1 MKRRLWT
8 LLLVLSMVLALLPAG
23 ALAAGGTA
31 LTESMTELTG
41 GSYYLGSDVTIAQ
54 TITVSGTVTLDLNG
68 HVLQMTGGSSVIK
81 VTGSGQLTIQ
91 DTGSAQPHYFDVN
104 ESTGLWT
111 LTDNTTE
118 NTVSGGVITGGAAS
132 LHTFYDGYTNRSY
145 YFGGGVYVEEGG
157 KLTMTGGSI
166 VGCTADD
173 RGGGVALLKNAAFTM
188 SGSSILGCTST
199 TGVGGGIA
207 CYDSG
212 NKIALSGN
220 ACILGCRAISGGGI
234 WSSGTLSMEGGSIAD
249 CIAADGSGGGVN
261 VASGGFSMS
270 GSAEIRGCRAIAG
283 DYTAQGGG
291 VYVSNAA
298 EWLTVSGRA
307 KIENCHAESAESS
320 SKSSYGGGIY
330 GYSMT
335 RLTLANDASVAGCT
349 AENGGALYLTGPSKN
364 WTGGEFNA
372 NSGTVRGEVV
382 LGEREDCPCT
392 IQAEEGSGGTKFEG
406 KVTVAAGSEIK
417 AGQFKGEVI
426 NNGVISG
433 GEFEGLVTNYGT
445 ITGGE
450 LETVINCE
458 GGTVAEGAEVSALY
472 FVVTLD
478 NEGTMTTENVPKDGL
493 LPLPQVS
500 LRKNYRLDGW
510 YYTGEDHAEVKWN
523 FAMDTVRASMTLRA
537 KWVICDHS
545 GNTARPTCRDRSLCA
560 VCGQPYGALDPDAH
574 TDLTVI
580 PAKAPTSGSAGNME
594 YWYCTGCGKYYKD
607 AAATQEIAA
616 EDTVLPQ
623 LPGLVVGPAAD
634 TVRVTETEN
643 GSIAVSPKNPAK
655 GSTVIITVEPDE
667 GYALDEITVTDK
679 DGNSLKLTDKGD
691 GKYSFTMPSGK
702 VDIDATFKKLV
713 ETSPFADV
721 STDAYYYE
729 AVKWAAENNIT
740 GGIGNG
746 LFGPDL
752 TCTRGQIVTFLWRAA
767 GSPEPTALS
776 TFTDVASDAYYA
788 KAVAWA
794 VENGVTT
801 GTGDG
806 KFSPDAPCTR
816 GQIVTFLWR
825 AAGSPEPTALS
836 TFTDVASDAYYAK
849 AVAWAVENGVTT
861 GTGDGKFSP
870 DAPCTRG
877 QAVTFLWRALGQ
889 LTGDTASFADVP
901 ADSYFAQAV
910 AWAAQSGITTGVGN
924 NRFAP
929 DALCTRAQIV
939 MFMMRL
945 ALLNGGN

>member
-118 NTVSGGVITGGAAS
+118 NTVSGGIITGGAAS
-132 LHTFYDGYTNRSY
+132 KQTFHDGYMDRSY
-145 YFGGGVYVEEGG
+145 YLGGGVYMEEGG

-166 VGCTADD
+166 VGCTSENF
-173 RGGGVALLKNAAFTM
+173 GGGVALLKNAAFTM
-188 SGSSILGCTST
+188 SGGSILGCTST

-212 NKIALSGN
+212 NEIALSGN

-545 GNTARPTCRDRSLCA
+545 GNTARPTCTDSAACTECGETLPALKHDWGAWRSNGNDTHSRVCANDSTHTETDACSGGAAATCRDRSLCA

-634 TVRVTETEN
+634 TVRVAETEN
-643 GSIAVSPKNPAK
+643 GSIAVDPKHPAK

-667 GYALDEITVTDK
+667 GYELDEITVTDK

-816 GQIVTFLWR
+816 GQ
-825 AAGSPEPTALS
+825 
-836 TFTDVASDAYYAK
+836 
-849 AVAWAVENGVTT
+849 
-861 GTGDGKFSP
+861 
-870 DAPCTRG
+870 
-877 QAVTFLWRALGQ
+877 AVTFLWRALGQ
-889 LTGDTASFADVP
+889 LTGDTASFSDVP

>member
-118 NTVSGGVITGGAAS
+118 NTVSGGIITGGAAS
-132 LHTFYDGYTNRSY
+132 KQTFHDGYMDRSY
-145 YFGGGVYVEEGG
+145 YLGGGVYMEEGG

-166 VGCTADD
+166 VGCTSENF
-173 RGGGVALLKNAAFTM
+173 GGGVALLKNAAFTM
-188 SGSSILGCTST
+188 SGGSILGCTST

-212 NKIALSGN
+212 NEIALSGN

-545 GNTARPTCRDRSLCA
+545 GNTARPTCTDSAACTECGETLPALKHDWGAWRSNGNDTHSRVCANDSTHTETDACSGGAAATCRDRSLCA

-634 TVRVTETEN
+634 TVRVAETEN
-643 GSIAVSPKNPAK
+643 GSIAVDPKHPAK

-667 GYALDEITVTDK
+667 GYELDEITVTDK

-816 GQIVTFLWR
+816 GQ
-825 AAGSPEPTALS
+825 
-836 TFTDVASDAYYAK
+836 
-849 AVAWAVENGVTT
+849 
-861 GTGDGKFSP
+861 
-870 DAPCTRG
+870 
-877 QAVTFLWRALGQ
+877 AVTFLWRALGQ
-889 LTGDTASFADVP
+889 LAGDTASFSDVP

>member
-23 ALAAGGTA
+23 ALAANGTA

-118 NTVSGGVITGGAAS
+118 NTVSGGIITGGAAS
-132 LHTFYDGYTNRSY
+132 KQTFHDGYMDRSY
-145 YFGGGVYVEEGG
+145 YLGGGVYMEEGG

-166 VGCTADD
+166 VGCTSENF
-173 RGGGVALLKNAAFTM
+173 GGGVALLKNAAFTM
-188 SGSSILGCTST
+188 SGGSILGCTST

-249 CIAADGSGGGVN
+249 CIAADGSGGGVH
-261 VASGGFSMS
+261 VVSGSSFAMS
-270 GSAEIRGCRAIAG
+270 GSAEIQGCKAFSEDRFSAN
-283 DYTAQGGG
+283 GGG
-291 VYVSNAA
+291 VYVANGAK
-298 EWLTVSGRA
+298 LTMSGRA
-307 KIENCHAESAESS
+307 KIENCHAENTADAYSA
-320 SKSSYGGGIY
+320 KSYGGGICAY
-330 GYSMT
+330 NMEQ
-335 RLTLANDASVAGCT
+335 LTLTGNVTIDGCT
-349 AENGGALYLTGPSKN
+349 AENGGAMHLTGPNGKDWPGN
-364 WTGGEFNA
+364 GKFFA
-372 NSGTVRGEVV
+372 NGGTVRGEVV
-382 LGEREDCPCT
+382 LGELEDCPCT
-392 IQAEEGSGGTKFEG
+392 IQAEEGSAGTSFEG
-406 KVTVAAGSEIK
+406 RVTVAAGSEIK

-433 GEFEGLVTNYGT
+433 GAFQEKVTNNSGGS
-445 ITGGE
+445 ISGGE

-478 NEGTMTTENVPKDGL
+478 NEGTMTTENVSKDGL

-510 YYTGEDHAEVKWN
+510 YYTGEDHAEGKWN
-523 FAMDTVRASMTLRA
+523 FAADTVRAAMTLRA
-537 KWVICDHS
+537 KWVVCDHS
-545 GNTARPTCRDRSLCA
+545 GSTARPTCTDGAACTECGETLPALKHDWSAWSSNGNDTHSRVCKRASAHTETEACSGGAAATCRDRSLCA

-594 YWYCTGCGKYYKD
+594 YWHCAGCGKYYKD
-607 AAATQEIAA
+607 AAATQEITA

-634 TVRVTETEN
+634 TVRVAETEN
-643 GSIAVSPKNPAK
+643 SSVTVDPKHPAK

-679 DGNSLKLTDKGD
+679 DGNNLKLTDKGD

-776 TFTDVASDAYYA
+776 TFTDVAA
-788 KAVAWA
+788 
-794 VENGVTT
+794 
-801 GTGDG
+801 
-806 KFSPDAPCTR
+806 
-816 GQIVTFLWR
+816 
-825 AAGSPEPTALS
+825 
-836 TFTDVASDAYYAK
+836 DAYYAK

-889 LTGDTASFADVP
+889 LTGDTASFSDVP

-910 AWAAQSGITTGVGN
+910 AWAAANGVTTGVGN
-924 NRFAP
+924 NLFAP
-929 DALCTRAQIV
+929 GGDCTRAQIV
-939 MFMMRL
+939 TFLWR
-945 ALLNGGN
+945 AYRQN

>member
-118 NTVSGGVITGGAAS
+118 NTVSGGIITGGAAS
-132 LHTFYDGYTNRSY
+132 KQTFHDGYMDRSY
-145 YFGGGVYVEEGG
+145 YLGGGVYMEEGG

-166 VGCTADD
+166 VGCTSENF
-173 RGGGVALLKNAAFTM
+173 GGGVALLKNAAFTM
-188 SGSSILGCTST
+188 SGGSILGCTST

-212 NKIALSGN
+212 NEIALSGN

-545 GNTARPTCRDRSLCA
+545 GNTARPTCTDSAACTECGETLPALKHDWGAWRSNGNDTHSRVCANDSTHTETDACSGGAAATCRDRSLCA

-607 AAATQEIAA
+607 AAATQEIAQA
-616 EDTVLPQ
+616 DTVLPQ

-667 GYALDEITVTDK
+667 GYELDEITVTDK

-816 GQIVTFLWR
+816 GQ
-825 AAGSPEPTALS
+825 
-836 TFTDVASDAYYAK
+836 
-849 AVAWAVENGVTT
+849 
-861 GTGDGKFSP
+861 
-870 DAPCTRG
+870 
-877 QAVTFLWRALGQ
+877 AVTFLWRALGQ
-889 LTGDTASFADVP
+889 LAGDTASFSDVP